1 LAAWIRGL
9 NVIFIKN
16 INNYRITSPEKSLFF
31 CNSAIVGGRYGLLT
45 HATCKDKHK
54 TKFLLQKNH
63 VNTPEGKLFDESASE
78 DEIVIYAEQLSYPV
92 VSASLKFVRS
102 KVEKL
107 LLLTYEKITIYRI
120 PNYLHS
126 FPA

>member
-1 LAAWIRGL
+1 MLLI
-9 NVIFIKN
+9 
-16 INNYRITSPEKSLFF
+16 
-31 CNSAIVGGRYGLLT
+31 IVAKLT
-45 HATCKDKHK
+45 WYIPDYVGAVDALTY
-54 TKFLLQKNH
+54 L
-63 VNTPEGKLFDESASE
+63 
-78 DEIVIYAEQLSYPV
+78 
-92 VSASLKFVRS
+92 SASLKFVRS